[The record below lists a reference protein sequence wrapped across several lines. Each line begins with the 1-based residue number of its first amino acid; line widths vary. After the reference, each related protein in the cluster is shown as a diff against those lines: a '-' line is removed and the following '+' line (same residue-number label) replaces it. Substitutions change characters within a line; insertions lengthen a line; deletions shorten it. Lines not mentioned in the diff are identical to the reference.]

1 MSGLTPRVATTEPAH
16 AHLLGSVVEEVR
28 GLHKGF
34 GNWPGLCGAI
44 AVGRVR
50 GRPPALTMRVR
61 HGPTLAT
68 PGGDRSWR
76 TAVEIFGRD
85 CYQLAR
91 AGLPPAPVVVDIGA
105 NIGGFSLAVLNLR
118 PRAQIAAF
126 EASPAALVALQ
137 RNVAANGV
145 GERVAVHHAAV
156 TGPTEPGTVWL
167 NEHVGDLCTSSV
179 LESSDAGRES
189 THRVK
194 VPARPLSAILASY
207 PHGVDLLKMDVE
219 GAEYDIVAATS
230 PQLFARVQRVVV
242 EYHDVPGHNV
252 DELAA
257 HLHEAG
263 LLFERHEHS
272 ALPNQGLAWWAQA
285 DGNR

>member
-1 MSGLTPRVATTEPAH
+1 MNELTPRVETIEPAH
-16 AHLLGSVVEEVR
+16 EHLLGSVTDEVR
-28 GLHKGF
+28 GLRKGF

-44 AVGRVR
+44 AVGRMR

-61 HGPTLAT
+61 RGPTLAT
-68 PGGDRSWR
+68 PGGDRSWW

-85 CYQLAR
+85 CYQLAG

-105 NIGGFSLAVLNLR
+105 NIGGFSLAVLHLR

-137 RNVAANGV
+137 RNIAANGAD
-145 GERVAVHHAAV
+145 ERVAVHHAAV

-167 NEHVGDLCTSSV
+167 NEHVGDLCTSSL
-179 LESSDAGRES
+179 LESGHAGRQS
-189 THRVK
+189 THRVE
-194 VPARPLSAILASY
+194 VSARPLSTILASY
-207 PHGVDLLKMDVE
+207 PAGVDLLKMDVE
-219 GAEYDIVAATS
+219 GAEYDIVAAT
-230 PQLFARVQRVVV
+230 PPPLFARVRRMVV
-242 EYHDVPGHNV
+242 EYHDVPEHHVN
-252 DELAA
+252 ELAT

-263 LLFERHEHS
+263 LLWERQEHS